1 MKKQQK
7 IVGIAFIA
15 LAVLIAVFGVIFL
28 TSFPQTSAGGKNLTI
43 EVIHKDESSKIF
55 EINTN
60 EEFLGPALVAND
72 IIEGEDSEYGMF
84 IVSADGEST
93 DSSKEEWWLITIND
107 GGNVNFGVDQQPIQD
122 GEKYE
127 LTFTTGY

>member
-1 MKKQQK
+1 MKKKQNM
-7 IVGIAFIA
+7 IALAFIG

-28 TSFPQTSAGGKNLTI
+28 MSVPQTSTMGKNLTI

-60 EEFLGPALVAND
+60 EEYLGPALLEHE
-72 IIEGEDSEYGMF
+72 IIVGEDSEYGLF
-84 IVSADGEST
+84 ITSADGEAV
-93 DSSKEEWWLITIND
+93 DSANEEWWLITIND
-107 GGNVNFGVDQQPIQD
+107 GENVNFGADQQPILD

-127 LTFTTGY
+127 LTFMTGY